1 MIAEFIK
8 AFKRAYKEIYSEKLV
23 AKGQIKD
30 LEKLEK
36 RYTELVKILKRIAED
51 LRAVYADLPIKAR
64 QDYVQKTLDL
74 IKTGTYSTDMVYHYE
89 SDRNYITAAIDQ
101 MKELYAN
108 RKYQQV
114 QEQYNLTCET
124 VKGFKE
130 LILNS
135 ENNHLTNKKK
145 REIILNEEYNERIF

>member
-1 MIAEFIK
+1 MITEFIK
-8 AFKRAYKEIYSEKLV
+8 AFKRAYKEIYYEKLV

-30 LEKLEK
+30 LKNLEK
-36 RYTELVKILKRIAED
+36 RYAELVKILKRIAED
-51 LRAVYADLPIKAR
+51 LRTVYADLPIKAR

-89 SDRNYITAAIDQ
+89 SDRNYIAAAIDQ

-108 RKYQQV
+108 KKYQQV
-114 QEQYNLTCET
+114 QEQYNQTCET

-145 REIILNEEYNERIF
+145 IETIINE